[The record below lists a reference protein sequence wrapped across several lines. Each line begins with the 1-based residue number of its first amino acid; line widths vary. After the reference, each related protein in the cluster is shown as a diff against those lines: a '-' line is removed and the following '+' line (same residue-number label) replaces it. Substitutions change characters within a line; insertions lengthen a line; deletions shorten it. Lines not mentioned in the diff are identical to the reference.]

1 LPCAP
6 PEYVVLHSIP
16 PRKSDTYQYGEEIVY
31 ECVEGFGING
41 SASIKCLGGK
51 WSHPPKCIKTDCFG
65 LPDFGNAIPVGP
77 MKESYKSEE
86 KVTYKC
92 PKYYELDGPNFV
104 QCIKSQWIG
113 KPTCKD
119 ELLILNPPSD
129 IFGILFVD
137 LLLKMIIMLEMLLF
151 SFYSDIS
158 CENPPKVKNAIILS
172 EKPTYLPG
180 QSARYECIKPFE
192 LFGEVEVICLNGTW
206 TQPPQCADPKG
217 KCGPPPPI
225 DNGDITSFPSSTYAP
240 GSSVEYKCQSFYVL
254 QGYKTIRCRNG
265 QWSSPPKC
273 L

>member
-1 LPCAP
+1 
-6 PEYVVLHSIP
+6 
-16 PRKSDTYQYGEEIVY
+16 
-31 ECVEGFGING
+31 
-41 SASIKCLGGK
+41 
-51 WSHPPKCIKTDCFG
+51 
-65 LPDFGNAIPVGP
+65 

-113 KPTCKD
+113 KPTCK
-119 ELLILNPPSD
+119 
-129 IFGILFVD
+129 
-137 LLLKMIIMLEMLLF
+137 
-151 SFYSDIS
+151 DIS

-273 L
+273 LGKYFNILMGPGKISIIGVLLLLI